1 MLCVFSAYYVEYEK
15 EYLTFINLQYG
26 ALLKRTFEQFC
37 KKKNSRATILQW
49 INTEVSNFQVK
60 FHSRVAFNNL

>member
-37 KKKNSRATILQW
+37 KKKKIQGPLFYSGLTQKFQTFRLSFILG
-49 INTEVSNFQVK
+49 
-60 FHSRVAFNNL
+60 

>member
-1 MLCVFSAYYVEYEK
+1 MLCAFSAYYVEYEK

-37 KKKNSRATILQW
+37 KKKIQGPPFYSGLTQKFQTFRLSFILG
-49 INTEVSNFQVK
+49 
-60 FHSRVAFNNL
+60 